1 MPKLGVVTTIPGR
14 ERMLGVMLE
23 SIAPHLDEVRVL
35 ACGGA
40 DVKAIGELPSN
51 VTVETRA
58 DRASVEARFTL
69 VRDWQGLVYTLD
81 DDVAYADAY
90 VAHLAHY
97 AEGRPYPVSLHGQRF
112 ERGPVLHYRM
122 MLFPGYAHYRKPTLG
137 GWANQLGFGW
147 ACWDNTLFKI
157 PALEPL
163 GNDDAQIAVA
173 CQKSQTP
180 MFVVPHDGSLSH
192 CQDAAPAGSIYQA
205 DHASGFSKR
214 LGILKKH
221 KRWVTFSGDRTVK
234 PLARPSLSVE
244 NVLLA
249 RKPTL
254 TVPEGGGVLA
264 LCIAA
269 RAGKNAERFIGE
281 CVAAIREQRMPDG
294 WTLDLRFGV
303 DACPATS
310 AALTT
315 LGVPHWRSDA
325 QVGAY
330 VMRNSLVALRPAH
343 AYAIFDCDDVM
354 KPRYLEWACHAYP
367 NKIIGASREE
377 HGHRRPWVHGVATF
391 GCDAWKKLGGYRA
404 WVCLAD
410 SDIIR
415 RAQALGITRHRS
427 EPALYFRRMH
437 AASLIHSKETG
448 LGSPLRRQ
456 MQQNIERG
464 INKRDLVVVP
474 VTTPLEYVP

>member
-1 MPKLGVVTTIPGR
+1 MAS
-14 ERMLGVMLE
+14 VMLQG
-23 SIAPHLDEVRVL
+23 IAPHLDEVRVL
-35 ACGGA
+35 ACGRV
-40 DVKAIGELPSN
+40 DVKRLSRDLPAN
-51 VTVETRA
+51 VTVEAQA
-58 DRASVEARFTL
+58 DRGSVELRFSL

-81 DDVAYADAY
+81 DDVVYVDAY
-90 VAHLAHY
+90 VEHLAQY
-97 AEGRPYPVSLHGQRF
+97 AEGKPYPVSLHGQRF
-112 ERGPVLHYRM
+112 ERGPLTHYRPVA
-122 MLFPGYAHYRKPTLG
+122 FPGAAHYRKPTLG
-137 GWANQLGFGW
+137 GWASQLGFGW
-147 ACWDNTLFKI
+147 ACWDNTKWQV

-180 MFVVPHDGSLSH
+180 MLVVPHEGNLSH
-192 CQDAAPAGSIYQA
+192 CQDAAPPGSIYQA
-205 DHASGFSKR
+205 DHASGFAKR
-214 LGILKKH
+214 MRILKRC
-221 KRWVTFSGDRTVK
+221 KRWVLWPGNNFIK
-234 PLARPSLSVE
+234 PLIRPSFGVE
-244 NVLLA
+244 NALLK

-269 RAGKNAERFIGE
+269 KAGKNAQRFIKE
-281 CVAAIREQRMPDG
+281 CVEGIRAQVLPAG

-310 AALTT
+310 AALTEQ
-315 LGVPHWRSDA
+315 GIPHWTSDA

-367 NKIIGASREE
+367 DKITGASREE
-377 HGHRRPWVHGVATF
+377 NGTRRPWVHGVATF
-391 GCDAWKKLGGYRA
+391 GHKAWEKLGGYRA

-410 SDIIR
+410 SDMIR
-415 RAQALGITRHRS
+415 RAQMLGITRHRS

-437 AASLIHSKETG
+437 ASSLIHSKDTG
-448 LGSPLRRQ
+448 IGSPLRRE
-456 MQQNIERG
+456 MQKAIERG
-464 INKRDLVVVP
+464 ILKRDLVVVP
-474 VTTPLEYVP
+474 VTTPLDYIS